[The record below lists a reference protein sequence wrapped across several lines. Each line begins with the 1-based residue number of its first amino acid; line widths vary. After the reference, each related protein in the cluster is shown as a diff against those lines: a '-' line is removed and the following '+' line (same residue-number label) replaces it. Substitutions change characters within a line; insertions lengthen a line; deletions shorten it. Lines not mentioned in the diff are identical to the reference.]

1 VEWIPNT
8 DFGWHN
14 TIITAI
20 VGMRNSFT
28 QWGFWGIRGGR
39 VARGCQQAI
48 MAVAGIKKGRNHT
61 LISTFLRLLR
71 SLKEYNSIR

>member
-1 VEWIPNT
+1 MVSQSHSTRVPHGCNSAVEWIPNT

-28 QWGFWGIRGGR
+28 QWEFGGIRGGR
-39 VARGCQQAI
+39 FARDC
-48 MAVAGIKKGRNHT
+48 R
-61 LISTFLRLLR
+61 
-71 SLKEYNSIR
+71 